1 MDKVLGQEVKSLKA
15 RIEYLEANCHGI
27 EEKGYMKQFTPEQIA
42 GMKDKLAEAS
52 ITINEIELRKKEAME
67 AFKNELKPLETEVKE
82 LLKGIKEKAEFV
94 EEQCFKFVFDDERM
108 VGYYNSEGVL
118 IEARPMRPEEMQTAM
133 FVPIQRTGTH
143 D

>member
-1 MDKVLGQEVKSLKA
+1 MDKILGQEIKSLKG
-15 RIEYLEANCHGI
+15 RMEYLEANCHGI

-42 GMKDKLAEAS
+42 EFKDKLAGTS
-52 ITINEIELRKKEAME
+52 IAINEIEIRKKAAMD
-67 AFKNELKPLETEVKE
+67 AFKLELQPLETERKD

-94 EEQCFKFVFDDERM
+94 EEQCFKFIFDDERM
-108 VGYYNSEGVL
+108 VGYYNAEGVL

-133 FVPIQRTGTH
+133 FVPIQRTGTN